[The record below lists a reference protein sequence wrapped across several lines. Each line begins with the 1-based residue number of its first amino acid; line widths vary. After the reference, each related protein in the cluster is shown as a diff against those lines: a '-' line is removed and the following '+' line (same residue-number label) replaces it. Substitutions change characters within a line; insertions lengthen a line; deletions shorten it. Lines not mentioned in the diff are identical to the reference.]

1 MTTDR
6 LELRRSVA
14 GLATTL
20 VLLALAMVP
29 AVWGV
34 WHARGPLWGR
44 VSFVA
49 LLAASFLALVVIGV
63 RGYRSFISNDGV
75 HQPALLGGRETFIA
89 WADVERVESFRG
101 LSLHVRAGQRR
112 VVLPLYTF
120 ADPAHVIAL
129 VRDRTNRG

>member
-63 RGYRSFISNDGV
+63 NGYRSFISDDGV
-75 HQPALLGGRETFIA
+75 HQPALLGDRERSSPGSTWSMSNSSA
-89 WADVERVESFRG
+89 ACRCTCAPASAASCFRCTP
-101 LSLHVRAGQRR
+101 S
-112 VVLPLYTF
+112 PI
-120 ADPAHVIAL
+120 P
-129 VRDRTNRG
+129 RT